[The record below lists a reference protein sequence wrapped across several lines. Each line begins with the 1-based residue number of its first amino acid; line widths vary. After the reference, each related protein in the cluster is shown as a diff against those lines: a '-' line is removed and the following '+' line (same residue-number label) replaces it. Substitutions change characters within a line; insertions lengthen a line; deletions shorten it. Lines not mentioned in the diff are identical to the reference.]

1 VLDPRVAY
9 LMVNLLESVIN
20 NGTGAGA
27 RSRGFTLP
35 AAGKTGTSHDGW
47 FAGFTSNLLAIAW
60 VGYDDDR
67 ELKLPG
73 ADSALPIWTEFMKLA
88 TQYPAYRDAKP
99 FDPPPGVVCGARA
112 EYPPPFPAAMK
123 RFRCTTSTLSRE
135 LNRGGKRPTR
145 AAVGS

>member
-1 VLDPRVAY
+1 MAKSGSHPP
-9 LMVNLLESVIN
+9 
-20 NGTGAGA
+20 GAGPA
-27 RSRGFTLP
+27 GCLPDGQLAGKRHQQRHGSGSALRGFTLP

-99 FDPPPGVVCGARA
+99 FEPPPGIVAV
-112 EYPPPFPAAMK
+112 PVQM
-123 RFRCTTSTLSRE
+123 TSTFPVVR
-135 LNRGGKRPTR
+135 KR
-145 AAVGS
+145 